1 VAMNSSAPVS
11 RQVGSMTLTLKS
23 DVEIELSRTFDAPR
37 ELVFE
42 AHSKPEHVRQWWGRK
57 GTTLSVCEM
66 DFRPGGAWR
75 YVMRKPGGQEYG
87 FRGTFVDIVRPEW
100 FSWMFGVEGMPG
112 EGLEVFRFTERDGKT
127 TLTTTSHF
135 PSIEI
140 RDAVIASGMETGAAE
155 LFDRLEE
162 YVRTMS

>member
-1 VAMNSSAPVS
+1 
-11 RQVGSMTLTLKS
+11 MTLTLKS

-42 AHSKPEHVRQWWGRK
+42 AHSKAEHVRQWWGSK
-57 GTTLSVCEM
+57 DTTMVVCDM

-75 YVMRKPGGQEYG
+75 YVIRKPNGKEHG
-87 FRGTFVDIVRPEW
+87 FRGSFVEIVPPES

-112 EGLEVFRFTERDGKT
+112 EGLEVYRFTEQDGKT
-127 TLTTTSHF
+127 TITTTSHF

-162 YVRTMS
+162 YVRKMALR